1 MRRASASLQPSILTG
16 SLVGMR
22 FVETKFSDAWLLQP
36 EPIRDE
42 RGYFM
47 RTFCAR
53 AFADRGLETQFVQ
66 HSRSFS
72 AHRGTLRGMHYQT
85 APHTEVKIVSCVA
98 GAIYDVI
105 VDLRSGSP
113 TYRTWQGF
121 ELSAENGRQL
131 YVPAGFAHGF
141 QTLTDAA
148 ELNYLISAFYEPTA
162 STGISYDDP
171 TIGIRWPLP
180 VSVISERDRSWTR
193 LAA

>member
-1 MRRASASLQPSILTG
+1 
-16 SLVGMR
+16 MR
-22 FVETKFSDAWLLQP
+22 FIETIFAEAWLMEP

-42 RGYFM
+42 RGYFS

-53 AFADRGLETQFVQ
+53 AFAERGLETQFVQ

-72 AHRGTLRGMHYQT
+72 AHKGTLRGMHYQT

-105 VDLRSGSP
+105 VDLRPNSP
-113 TYRTWQGF
+113 TYRAWQGF
-121 ELSAENGRQL
+121 ELSAENGGQL

-148 ELNYLISAFYEPTA
+148 ELNYLISAFYEASA
-162 STGISYDDP
+162 STGVSHDDP
-171 TIGIRWPLP
+171 SIGIRWPLP
-180 VSVISERDRSWTR
+180 VTVISERDRSWGR

>member
-1 MRRASASLQPSILTG
+1 
-16 SLVGMR
+16 MR
-22 FVETKFSDAWLLQP
+22 FLKTDLAEAWLLEP

-53 AFADRGLETQFVQ
+53 DFAERGLETHFVQ
-66 HSRSFS
+66 HNRSFS
-72 AHRGTLRGMHYQT
+72 ARKGTLRGMHFQT

-105 VDLRSGSP
+105 VDLRPGSP
-113 TYRTWQGF
+113 TYRAWEGF
-121 ELSAENGRQL
+121 ELSADNGRQL

-141 QTLTDAA
+141 QTLGDAA

-162 STGISYDDP
+162 ATGISYDDP
-171 TIGIRWPLP
+171 RIGIRWPLP
-180 VSVISERDRSWTR
+180 VTVISERDRSWGR

>member
-1 MRRASASLQPSILTG
+1 
-16 SLVGMR
+16 MR
-22 FVETKFSDAWLLQP
+22 FVETKLADAWLLQP

-47 RTFCAR
+47 RTFCAH
-53 AFADRGLETQFVQ
+53 AFADRGLETHFVQ

-72 AHRGTLRGMHYQT
+72 ARQGTLRGMHYQT

-105 VDLRSGSP
+105 VDLRPGSP

-121 ELSAENGRQL
+121 ELSAENGHQL